1 MHLLSSLIFL
11 FVSCCLFGQSGSW
24 VQNSE
29 YFKNKLPYQVGSYL
43 FEDGS
48 FQLSEGNYRFKFDS
62 KGILN
67 KELIQEVIEEKSDS
81 DQKTSSCTTFDM
93 KTNTRYTFVD
103 DRMHIEHFFS
113 DRKNEYR
120 AVAFEKQEHVV
131 KSVWDAYSNNANYTD
146 AGIITSIR
154 DKVIL
159 YQTYYAIS
167 ANTHPGQFKPKGIN
181 TYLRLSILNLKDYTV
196 TYEYLLIDVFDPSYG
211 KKKEMLDFYDF
222 KCIGI
227 NKKQELLFCLS
238 KTVFKDR
245 HAPPLTISDY
255 KSVDYCKSNLDVWAV
270 NLDDFSQK
278 KVYSTVVESNQ
289 EATSVSF
296 NLVNDGWM
304 LTWTKLTGSN
314 AYSFQACVFELD
326 ANYYVKET
334 PLNFPSS
341 QVKLSKPQTPNLKIY
356 KDLNGQKQFC
366 TMLPNNPAIFIL
378 DERSELKVVENTIL
392 KWDLLKNYVM
402 TDSDMMCL
410 PCMKPLTEE
419 ETKALSALPEMIAA
433 NSPHTRILRFRK
445 VNNEVFYLH
454 METLNQVVETGHVE
468 KIKELYLRTGKISL

>member
-1 MHLLSSLIFL
+1 MRLLNLVFFL
-11 FVSCCLFGQSGSW
+11 FVSCCLFGQAGSW

-48 FQLSEGNYRFKFDS
+48 FQLSDGNYRFKFDS
-62 KGILN
+62 KGVLN
-67 KELIQEVIEEKSDS
+67 KELIQEVVEEKSGS
-81 DQKTSSCTTFDM
+81 DQKTSSCTAFDM

-103 DRMHIEHFFS
+103 DRMHIERFFP

-120 AVAFEKQEHVV
+120 AVVFEKQEHVV
-131 KSVWDAYSNNANYTD
+131 KSVWDDYSNNSNHVD

-167 ANTHPGQFKPKGIN
+167 SNTHPGQFKPKGIN
-181 TYLRLSILNLKDYTV
+181 TYLRLSILDLKDYSV
-196 TYEYLLIDVFDPSYG
+196 TYEYLLIDVFDQAFG
-211 KKKEMLDFYDF
+211 KKKEVLDFYDF

-238 KTVFKDR
+238 KTSFKDR
-245 HAPPLTISDY
+245 HAPPFTMSDY

-270 NLDDFSQK
+270 SLNDYSQK
-278 KVYSTVVESNQ
+278 KVYSTSVESAST
-289 EATSVSF
+289 ATSVSF
-296 NLVNDGWM
+296 NLINDGWM

-314 AYSFQACVFELD
+314 AYSFQARVFELD
-326 ANYYVKET
+326 ASYFVKET
-334 PLNFPSS
+334 NLSFPSRE
-341 QVKLSKPQTPNLKIY
+341 VKLNKPQTPNLRVY
-356 KDLNGQKQFC
+356 TDLNGQKQFC
-366 TMLPNNPAIFIL
+366 TMLPNNQTIFIL
-378 DERSELKVVENTIL
+378 DEHSELKIVENNTL

-410 PCMKPLTEE
+410 PCMKPLSDD
-419 ETKALSALPEMIAA
+419 ETKALSDLPAEIAA

-445 VNNEVFYLH
+445 VGNEVFYLH
-454 METLNQVVETGHVE
+454 METLNQIVETGHVE
-468 KIKELYLRTGKISL
+468 KIKELYLRTGKIAL